1 MNSSVDS
8 ANVGANEVTL
18 DVSSAP
24 LPPPCSPPVFEG
36 SCKPRYFLD
45 IFSGASMPV
54 SSACR
59 LLHIDVFEPVDLI
72 HGHDLL
78 NDDTFHN
85 ILVLAESGLI
95 GAALAAPYC
104 SKHSRATLR
113 KPGPRPVR
121 TPAHL
126 DGVPDN
132 TVDQQLS
139 VQESSIIHDR
149 ARLLLSAVD
158 R

>member
-1 MNSSVDS
+1 MSVVHLCLRLVHLHFS
-8 ANVGANEVTL
+8 RGLANLGIFWT
-18 DVSSAP
+18 
-24 LPPPCSPPVFEG
+24 F
-36 SCKPRYFLD
+36 
-45 IFSGASMPV
+45 FSGASMPV
-54 SSACR
+54 SSACC

-78 NDDTFHN
+78 NDDTFYN

-113 KPGPRPVR
+113 RPGPRPVR

-126 DGVPDN
+126 DGVPDS

-139 VQESSIIHDR
+139 VQESSIMSSI
-149 ARLLLSAVD
+149 APFGSG
-158 R
+158 